1 MIKRGCN
8 IYPSQIQKIKKVQ
21 YLSLPQLPAIEIAH
35 ICLQKVVPLLSLPPI
50 WGQSMDKS
58 KRLERGLDVHVP
70 RLWVQHQTSQFA
82 SHQMALLIVKHEAN
96 IHMSIKICQLWG
108 IVEGEFLCL
117 LERDL
122 MCRVTS
128 SLSRHQGALAFM
140 MGVTDCKAWSE
151 YFHEQK
157 NMPIVSYRRRRV
169 LMPS

>member
-1 MIKRGCN
+1 MIKRGRN

-58 KRLERGLDVHVP
+58 KGLERGLDVH
-70 RLWVQHQTSQFA
+70 
-82 SHQMALLIVKHEAN
+82 EAN
-96 IHMSIKICQLWG
+96 IHTSIKICQLWG

-122 MCRVTS
+122 MRRVTS

-140 MGVTDCKAWSE
+140 MGVTDCKAWSKH
-151 YFHEQK
+151 FHEQK
-157 NMPIVSYRRRRV
+157 KMPIVRYRRRRV